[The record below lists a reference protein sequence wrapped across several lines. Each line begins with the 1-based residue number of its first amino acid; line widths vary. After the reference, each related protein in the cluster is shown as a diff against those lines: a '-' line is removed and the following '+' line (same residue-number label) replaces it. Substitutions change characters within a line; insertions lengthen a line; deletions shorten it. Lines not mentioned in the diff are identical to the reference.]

1 MTQSLQPAALT
12 ASLVQQRTLG
22 QRRAR
27 ESSRSSSDG
36 NKQNKYSNR
45 NDAIGF
51 AAMSGLAVLG
61 LLLLQTGAFGF
72 DIFRGVSLNH
82 QEITEEAI
90 LKVTAQACRSL
101 ALAEGKDFIFPTLT
115 VESVVAACEA
125 SKSSKSFRKTIKLIQ
140 KRNRRVD
147 FRFFFD
153 PRYHFDNENFAEGR
167 QIITDGLAAVKAS
180 NQRENFEAARE
191 QLGEICH
198 PLQDFY
204 SHSNWVEMGNTLPN
218 PNLIRPG
225 TNIGNIAA
233 VTRATCRNCN
243 GDDCRDN
250 ILEDILQGK
259 ILTSGY
265 FDFVPVLSTKPAGK
279 CSHGDKHD
287 ETSQIEPRGGINKDT
302 LTSSHG
308 HLHMQ
313 AARLAIAATS
323 ELLEDIRGAAGDRPF
338 LQMMGISK
346 GKALCFVIDTT
357 GSMRDDIATVRTLT
371 SSIINSKVGT
381 EDEPS
386 VYILVPFNDPDFGP
400 LTRTTDPNVF
410 RNAINSL
417 SASGGG
423 DFPEMSLSG
432 LQLALTGAPPNSEI
446 FLFTDATAKDQ
457 HLKST
462 VIALIE
468 RTKSVV
474 NFMLTGILGLRR
486 RRQDDNNQQQQQ
498 QNRMVRT
505 DAQLYRDLAQVSG
518 GLAIEVR
525 KSQLPEATSI
535 ITQSSSSSLVTLL
548 QAARTPGKAENFTFT
563 VDESVRNLTVYI
575 TGSSV
580 IFTLIS
586 PSGVSQESTNTT
598 GSLITASQSV
608 GNFKTLQLNTQAGLW
623 EIKMVSTNPYSL
635 KVIGESPIDFLFDFL
650 EASQGLFGGFDVVDN
665 RPRAGV
671 NGSMIV
677 TITGS
682 DSAMVTEV
690 ILVESS
696 GSGEVN
702 GKVEA
707 QGGGDFLARFDR
719 VPAQDFVVLVKGQSS
734 NASSRASTVP
744 FQRQFPTNIKA
755 SAVTVTTPDSISV
768 LEPGTQLSVPFS
780 VTTSG
785 AGGTFTIRVTNDQG
799 FSLTFPSSLVL
810 ATGGIANGTV
820 NITAP
825 ANTPSGTD
833 VTLTIEA
840 EASGGADTNYV
851 VQRFTV
857 LKKVTDFTPPM
868 CQLLSLQSNCSDICS
883 LSMWKLSVQVT
894 DGANGTGVDRVSLR
908 QGNGTLSTSLAAGN
922 ETMNTSLAAGNGT
935 MNTSLAAGNENITLV
950 SYNSSCCSPD
960 VELLVVDRVGNVA
973 SCSYSVRKTAT
984 NSTQATTT
992 NSPQPPTAAQS
1003 PTAAPVVSLST
1014 RADQSLLLCFSI
1026 TILGLNLP
1034 F

>member
-1 MTQSLQPAALT
+1 
-12 ASLVQQRTLG
+12 
-22 QRRAR
+22 
-27 ESSRSSSDG
+27 
-36 NKQNKYSNR
+36 
-45 NDAIGF
+45 
-51 AAMSGLAVLG
+51 MSGLAVLG

-72 DIFRGVSLNH
+72 DIFSGVSLNH

-90 LKVTAQACRSL
+90 LNVTAQACRSL
-101 ALAEGKDFIFPTLT
+101 AMAEGKDFIFPTLT

-153 PRYHFDNENFAEGR
+153 PRYHFDNENFTEGR

-180 NQRENFEAARE
+180 NQRENFEAARK
-191 QLGEICH
+191 QLGVICH

-250 ILEDILQGK
+250 ILEDILREK

-279 CSHGDKHD
+279 CSHGGKYD

-302 LTSSHG
+302 LNSSHG

-357 GSMRDDIATVRTLT
+357 GSMRDDIATVRTLA

-446 FLFTDATAKDQ
+446 FLFTDAAAKDQ

-462 VIALIE
+462 VIAVIE

-474 NFMLTGILGLRR
+474 NFMLTGLLGLRR
-486 RRQDDNNQQQQQ
+486 RRQSGDGGQQQQQ
-498 QNRMVRT
+498 QQQRMVRT
-505 DAQLYRDLAQVSG
+505 DDQLYRELAQASG
-518 GLAIEVR
+518 GLAIEVG
-525 KSQLPEATSI
+525 KSQLPVATSI

-635 KVIGESPIDFLFDFL
+635 KVIGKSPIDFLFDFL

-696 GSGEVN
+696 GSGAVN

-734 NASSRASTVP
+734 TGSSRASPVL

-799 FSLTFPSSLVL
+799 FSLTFPSRLVL

-857 LKKVTDFTPPM
+857 LKKVTDFTPSM

-922 ETMNTSLAAGNGT
+922 E
-935 MNTSLAAGNENITLV
+935 NITLV

-984 NSTQATTT
+984 NSTR
-992 NSPQPPTAAQS
+992 PPA
-1003 PTAAPVVSLST
+1003 AAPVVSLST
-1014 RADQSLLLCFSI
+1014 RAVQSLLLCFSI